1 MNKLSTMYD
10 AFFATQSS
18 KWVLYIYYPVIM
30 TQVSFITDSVVLS
43 VLCMFMFFTIE
54 LTSAHSNYGGIFD
67 KSVCYSELVKA
78 SPYGAKLFTRLAFAD
93 FLRRMAST
101 AFAIFVIFLGCYQ
114 RVAII
119 DTVMITAFMV
129 AIAEIAIYF
138 INKSFRADKIVAISY
153 IAYILIGTYIAIYY
167 FVPNKYILLFATLLV
182 SVGLIYL
189 KFRLFEKKV
198 GEMYHD

>member
-1 MNKLSTMYD
+1 MNKLSTIYD
-10 AFFATQSS
+10 AFFASSSS
-18 KWVLYIYYPVIM
+18 KWTLYIFYPVIM
-30 TQVSFITDSVVLS
+30 TIVSLITGSIVLS
-43 VLCMFMFFTIE
+43 ALCMFIFFTME
-54 LTSAHSNYGGIFD
+54 FTSAHSSFGGIFD

-93 FLRRMAST
+93 FLRRIAST
-101 AFAIFVIFLGCYQ
+101 AFAVFVIFLGCYQ
-114 RVAII
+114 KVAII

-138 INKSFRADKIVAISY
+138 INKSFRAERMAAIFY

-167 FVPNKYILLFATLLV
+167 FVSYKYILLFATLLV